1 MLYANCREKRKK
13 IGEKHEG
20 GSGGGGGG
28 GCIGGMRLGECSD
41 GKCGHESQPVQRGEE
56 PSG

>member
-1 MLYANCREKRKK
+1 MLCANCREKWKK

-20 GSGGGGGG
+20 GSGGG

-56 PSG
+56 PAG